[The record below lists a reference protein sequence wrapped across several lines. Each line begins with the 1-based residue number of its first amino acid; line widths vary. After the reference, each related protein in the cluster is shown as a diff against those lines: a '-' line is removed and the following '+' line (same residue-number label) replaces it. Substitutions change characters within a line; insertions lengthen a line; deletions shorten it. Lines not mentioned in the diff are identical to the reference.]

1 MRFIRI
7 LAVSLAIHLLLAE
20 LVSFV
25 PPTDLRRPISKQPMY
40 VDLLEAPDLRRRPKQ
55 PPLNEK
61 TFVRSAPAP
70 ESLLTK
76 EKREK
81 RFASEDEQTVLE
93 EQKAQASGMT
103 ENRSSDSMQ
112 TRRERSRNT
121 AQQSRPNDFDFTPSS
136 ALDRAK
142 EELKS
147 DGLENGDIRVG
158 GADRARKEQL
168 QESSDRPV
176 SFPSFNGF
184 ARGIS
189 TLGSD
194 LPDDIKYGN
203 FTALN
208 TDRHLYYSFYS
219 RMEDAIR
226 HRWETYVRAAIYEF
240 QNGNRK
246 IAPKDRFTTKLEVI
260 LDDRGRFER
269 AIMAESSG
277 VRSFDSAP
285 VQAFRDAEKFPNPPK
300 EMIKDD
306 GRIHIYYA
314 FTIDVAPRYA
324 NRGPA
329 SSQN

>member
-1 MRFIRI
+1 MRFARI
-7 LAVSLAIHLLLAE
+7 FGVSLAIHLLLAE
-20 LVSFV
+20 LISFV
-25 PPTDLRRPISKQPMY
+25 PKSELARPKMKQPTY
-40 VDLLEAPDLRRRPKQ
+40 VDLLESPELRRRPKQ

-70 ESLLTK
+70 EQLLTK

-81 RFASEDEQTVLE
+81 RFASEDEQTVIE

-103 ENRSSDSMQ
+103 ENRSSQSLQ
-112 TRRERSRNT
+112 TRREKSQNT
-121 AQQSRPNDFDFTPSS
+121 AQQDRPKDIDFAPTS

-142 EELKS
+142 EEMRS
-147 DGLENGDIRVG
+147 EGLADGDIRVG
-158 GADRARKEQL
+158 GTNRGEKKRQAEGAN
-168 QESSDRPV
+168 RPL
-176 SFPSFNGF
+176 SFPAFNGF
-184 ARGIS
+184 SRGIS

-219 RMEDAIR
+219 RMEEAIR
-226 HRWETYVRAAIYEF
+226 HRWETYVRAAVFEF
-240 QNGNRK
+240 ENGTRRL
-246 IAPKDRFTTKLEVI
+246 AMKDRYTTKLEVI
-260 LDDRGRFER
+260 LDERGNFER
-269 AIMAESSG
+269 AIMSEGSG

-285 VQAFRDAEKFPNPPK
+285 VQAFRDAQKFPNPPR
-300 EMIKDD
+300 EMVKDD

-329 SSQN
+329 SEN